1 MEETVTPQQQMPHQS
16 GVWLRDIT
24 SQVAERLAGPQS
36 ALVPNGQQSDEQSAT
51 PEKAASA
58 GTAGQTDLPS
68 DAASAVAAQEAT
80 AAALSSAGQA
90 TLHTSK
96 VADTI
101 SPASLESNTVRS
113 ADGNMDTLRVRP
125 AAELLG
131 DYELLEEI
139 GRGSMGIVYRARQV
153 SLERI
158 VAVKVIP
165 SGRLA
170 SAQEVQRFY
179 AEAEAAASLYHPN
192 IVAIYEI
199 GCDRGLHFYAM
210 RYVEGGC
217 LADHLNSYQGRW
229 REIADLLAKVARAV
243 EHAHRHGVLHRDLK
257 PANILLDAERQP
269 VVSDFGLCQRQ
280 TRSKTEANVDG
291 QSPQPDETGCLV
303 GTPLYLAPELVQ
315 GREPASVASDVY
327 SLGAILYELLTGRP
341 PFPGDNVAEVLT
353 AIITTQPKPPSF
365 WRRDVPRDLE
375 AICRKCLE
383 RDPAKRYT
391 SAGALAQDLERF
403 LAGEP
408 VLARRITRAERLWR
422 WCVRNPVAALLTLA
436 AAMTGTLAVVTVLV
450 ISVLTAWREKQA
462 AERLESLYQQTLTA
476 KEEADRQR
484 QRTARLLRDSE
495 IQRRQSQQE
504 LADLALERAA
514 VTLRNGNVSAGLLW
528 LVRALSL
535 VPAEDEPRSQ
545 RIRTML
551 AGWSGAAHH
560 LVFYAH
566 LPDNWRSVHLHPSQ
580 EECFGVSGTG
590 RAYRWP
596 YRHENHPLPICRT
609 PLGLRELYCV
619 DGGRGLLAWHEH
631 GWQLW
636 NDNGDQILMEW
647 SHQAPLQ
654 SSAVSTSGLAWVA
667 QAQSNELC
675 LWKLTPGQLPTLVRR
690 WQMPEA
696 AELLQCSD
704 DGRFVVART
713 RQGIWILDSER
724 PGEPSGVVSSG
735 RPTTLALEGGGRR
748 MFFGAFDR
756 IVRVCNPLQPN
767 RVEALTVAMGPIR
780 SLVVSADGRV
790 VAAVNNHDWCVQ
802 ILDTQTRR
810 QLGQPTYGN
819 GTVVSVALTPDARRL
834 AVLRNTGQL
843 RIWEL
848 VQPDEKVLHELPDPV
863 TQAEFSQDGSW
874 LIAASQQVVRLDRR
888 DATSWQAHWQL
899 PVASPIQRLGISV
912 DGQLVMVAYRQG
924 EVVLM
929 PTNSSAG
936 VVAQVNHGKPLK
948 NAVLDPTGRWLATA
962 GEDHQVAIWDI
973 RLQQLLGPRWQLH
986 VPITALAWSPDGA
999 SLAVGL
1005 ATGEIAYGK
1014 IGVPLEP
1021 PQRWPAHLAPV
1032 RAVAFIQSGR
1042 WLLTGGAD
1050 GKLLLW
1056 DCEQRKS
1063 LACPNINLQ
1072 AITKMA
1078 MSRDSRLIFAAGN
1091 DFSGLLVR
1099 RTVSEDQASTV
1110 LAKGSY
1116 RFLHEPPCSEAVT
1129 ASFSPQGE
1137 FLAVAYVDGSLEVW
1151 DTQTGYRMLP
1161 TRVVPSRIVAMVW
1174 PSNSELIAVCADGK
1188 IVTRQIPAPYSA
1200 DVDTIQA
1207 QIRFLTGQQLDA
1219 GTVRNLTLE
1228 QWQELAWQVNPSG
1241 FKSPAR

>member
-1 MEETVTPQQQMPHQS
+1 MEETVAPEQQTPHQS

-24 SQVAERLAGPQS
+24 SHVAERLAGPRS
-36 ALVPNGQQSDEQSAT
+36 APVPNGQQTDEQTAT
-51 PEKAASA
+51 PLKAYDP
-58 GTAGQTDLPS
+58 GTAGQTDFPP
-68 DAASAVAAQEAT
+68 DAASAVPAQEAT
-80 AAALSSAGQA
+80 AAALSNAGQA
-90 TLHTSK
+90 TVHTSK
-96 VADTI
+96 VVDTRP
-101 SPASLESNTVRS
+101 PAPLDSDTVRP

-125 AAELLG
+125 AEELLG

-165 SGRLA
+165 AGRLA

-217 LADHLNSYQGRW
+217 LAEHLNSYQGRW
-229 REIADLLAKVARAV
+229 REIADLMAKVARAV

-280 TRSKTEANVDG
+280 TRSKTEANADG
-291 QSPQPDETGCLV
+291 QSAQPDETGCLV

-327 SLGAILYELLTGRP
+327 SLGAILYELLTGQP

-353 AIITTQPKPPSF
+353 AIVTTQPKPPSF

-375 AICRKCLE
+375 AICCKCLE
-383 RDPAKRYT
+383 KNPAKRYA

-403 LAGEP
+403 LSGEP
-408 VLARRITRAERLWR
+408 VLARRISRAERFWR

-436 AAMTGTLAVVTVLV
+436 AAVTGTLAVVGVLV
-450 ISVLTAWREKQA
+450 ISVLTAWREKEA
-462 AERLESLYQQTLTA
+462 AERLQSLYQQTLTA

-495 IQRRQSQQE
+495 MQRRQNQQE

-514 VTLRNGNVSAGLLW
+514 VALRNGNVSAGLLW

-551 AGWSGAAHH
+551 AGWSGAAHR

-566 LPDNWRSVHLHPSQ
+566 LPDNWRSLHLHPSQ
-580 EECFGVSGTG
+580 EECFGVSDTG

-596 YRHENHPLPICRT
+596 YRQEKHPIPICRT
-609 PLGLRELYCV
+609 PLNLRELCCV

-636 NDNGDQILMEW
+636 NDNGDQILVEW
-647 SHQAPLQ
+647 SSQIPLRCW
-654 SSAVSTSGLAWVA
+654 AVSTCGLTWVA
-667 QAQSNELC
+667 QTQSNELC
-675 LWKLTPGQLPTLVRR
+675 LWKVISGSMPKLVRQ

-696 AELLQCSD
+696 ADLLQCSD
-704 DGRFVVART
+704 DGRIVVART
-713 RQGIWILDSER
+713 RHGTWILDSETPATPERVVLPHR
-724 PGEPSGVVSSG
+724 PPALAMAGEGKRVVWVSYDRVIRASDV
-735 RPTTLALEGGGRR
+735 LAPEK
-748 MFFGAFDR
+748 
-756 IVRVCNPLQPN
+756 VQ
-767 RVEALTVAMGPIR
+767 TVAFAAGPIR
-780 SLVVSADGRV
+780 SLAVSADDRV
-790 VAAVNNHDWCVQ
+790 VVAVNNHDWRVQ
-802 ILDTQTRR
+802 IVDTQTRR
-810 QLGQPTYGN
+810 QIGQPTYGN

-834 AVLRNTGQL
+834 AVLRNTGEL

-848 VQPDEKVLHELPDPV
+848 VQPDEKPLHELPEPV
-863 TQAEFSQDGSW
+863 GQAELSEDGSW
-874 LIAASQQVVRLDRR
+874 LVAANEQAVRLYRR
-888 DATSWQAHWQL
+888 DSAQWEARWQL
-899 PVASPIQRLGISV
+899 PVASPIQRLGISS
-912 DGQLVMVAYRQG
+912 DGRLVMVAHRQG
-924 EVVLM
+924 EVVIM
-929 PTNSSAG
+929 PTRSSAE
-936 VVAQVNHGKPLK
+936 VIAQVNHGKPLK

-962 GEDHQVAIWDI
+962 GDDHQVAIWDI

-986 VPITALAWSPDGA
+986 VPITALAWSPDGM
-999 SLAVGL
+999 SLTVGL

-1014 IGVPLEP
+1014 ISVPLEP

-1032 RAVAFIQSGR
+1032 RAIAFIQPER

-1056 DCEQRKS
+1056 DCERRKS
-1063 LACPNINLQ
+1063 LASPNINLQ

-1078 MSRDSRLIFAAGN
+1078 VSRDSRLIFAAGS
-1091 DFSGLLVR
+1091 DFSGLLLR
-1099 RTVSEDQASTV
+1099 RAASENPTSTV
-1110 LAKGSY
+1110 PANGSY
-1116 RFLHEPPCSEAVT
+1116 RFLHEPPCSEVVA

-1137 FLAVAYVDGSLEVW
+1137 FLAVAYADGSLEVW
-1151 DTQTGYRMLP
+1151 DTQTGYRLLP
-1161 TRVVPSRIVAMVW
+1161 TRVVPSRIVALAW
-1174 PSNSELIAVCADGK
+1174 PSNSELVAVCADGK
-1188 IVTRQIPAPYSA
+1188 VVARQIPTPFSA
-1200 DVDTIQA
+1200 DLDTIQA

-1219 GTVRNLTLE
+1219 GTVRSLTLE
-1228 QWQELAWQVNPSG
+1228 QWQELAWQVSTSG
-1241 FKSPAR
+1241 LKSPVR